1 MKEISEP
8 LPNRFGIIYL
18 QYKKYIPFVLYAIF
32 GVAFYL
38 LLLNHVL
45 PKQYELKPGM
55 VSKETIIAPV
65 TKIDE
70 VATKQAR
77 NRAAAAVPDQ
87 YYKDDKITENQI
99 KLIDNIF
106 ADARRNIT
114 DKSLKEEEKISNLK
128 DAISKDLSQEFYLKL
143 VRIPPDEL
151 QNLRME
157 TRNIV
162 NEILSDGVKQ
172 ENLAEKRDLVD
183 RKIALSSLSSN
194 ARFIVRELARKC
206 IIVNEVYDEKKTE
219 KMREVAR
226 EEVEAIQIRKG
237 QIIVSAGEEITTDQY
252 RKLQVLGLIKEKNN
266 PWPYLGLA
274 LLTGLMLKL
283 LFFYIR
289 RFHPKMHE
297 DHPKLLMFILILLL
311 TLLSM
316 KIIAIGQN
324 LKWSTLGYFAPV
336 SFGAMLITL
345 LINVELAFGGVMVL
359 GVAASILFNNEN
371 HMLFDFRFA
380 LVSFISG
387 ATSAFALAG
396 VKRRS
401 SILQAGLIA
410 SLTSV
415 VPIIAISFMNPSDMN
430 WQTLLMSTG
439 FGMANG
445 IFSAVLTI
453 GFLPIFESMFGIL
466 SPLRLLELGNPNHPL
481 LRKLLIEA
489 PGTYHHSVIV
499 GNLSEAAAEAIG
511 ADGLLARVGAYYHDV
526 GKIKRPQFF
535 IENQINRQNPHDKI
549 SPNLSKTIIISHAR
563 DGVELLKQYKIPKPI
578 QDIAAQHHGTTL
590 IKYFYYKALNEC
602 NGCKV
607 IEEDYRY
614 PGPKAQFKE
623 AAIVGICDC
632 VEAAVRSLA
641 RPTPSRIENLVR
653 KIIRDRLEDGQ
664 FDECHLTLKELDI
677 VAKSVCETLQGI
689 FHSRIE
695 YPDEPKSTVVKGV
708 KHG

>member
-1 MKEISEP
+1 MIS
-8 LPNRFGIIYL
+8 R
-18 QYKKYIPFVLYAIF
+18 
-32 GVAFYL
+32 
-38 LLLNHVL
+38 
-45 PKQYELKPGM
+45 
-55 VSKETIIAPV
+55 ETIISPV

-70 VATKQAR
+70 VATKEAR
-77 NRAAAAVPDQ
+77 ERAANAVEPQ
-87 YYKDDKITENQI
+87 YHKDEKITENQI

-106 ADARRNIT
+106 ADARRNIA
-114 DKSLKEEEKISNLK
+114 DKSLKEEEKIANLK

-143 VRIPPDEL
+143 VRIPPEEL
-151 QNLRME
+151 QSLRLE

-162 NEILSDGVKQ
+162 NEILADGIKQ
-172 ENLAEKRDLVD
+172 ENLADKRDLVD
-183 RKIALSSLSSN
+183 RRLTLSSLSSN

-226 EEVEAIQIRKG
+226 DEQEVVQIRKG
-237 QIIVSAGEEITTDQY
+237 QILVSVGEEITKDQY
-252 RKLQVLGLIKEKNN
+252 RKLQVLGLIKQKNN

-274 LLTGLMLKL
+274 LIIGLMITL
-283 LFFYIR
+283 LYFYIR
-289 RFHPKMHE
+289 RFHSYMHQ
-297 DHPKLLMFILILLL
+297 DPAKLLMFVLVLLL

-316 KIIAIGQN
+316 KVLAIGQD
-324 LKWSTLGYFAPV
+324 LKWSTLGYLAPV
-336 SFGAMLITL
+336 AFGTMLSTL
-345 LINVELAFGGVMVL
+345 LLNVELAFGGAFIL

-380 LVSFISG
+380 LVAFISG
-387 ATSAFALAG
+387 ATSAFSLAG

-415 VPIIAISFMNPSDMN
+415 VPILAFFCLNPSEMD
-430 WQTLLMSTG
+430 WRILLMSLG
-439 FGMANG
+439 FGITNG
-445 IFSAVLTI
+445 LFSAVLTI
-453 GFLPIFESMFGIL
+453 GFLPIFESLFGIL
-466 SPLRLLELGNPNHPL
+466 SPLRLLELANPNHPL
-481 LRKLLIEA
+481 LRKLLIET
-489 PGTYHHSVIV
+489 PGTYHHSIIV
-499 GNLSEAAAEAIG
+499 GNLSESAAEAIG

-549 SPNLSKTIIISHAR
+549 SPNLSKTIIVSHAR
-563 DGVELLKQYKIPKPI
+563 DGVEMLKQHKIPKPI

-590 IKYFYYKALNEC
+590 IKYFYHKAQKESHGTQVL
-602 NGCKV
+602 
-607 IEEDYRY
+607 EEDYRY

-641 RPTPSRIENLVR
+641 RPTPARIENLVR
-653 KIIRDRLEDGQ
+653 KIIHDRLDDGQ
-664 FDECHLTLKELDI
+664 FDECHLTLKELDLI
-677 VAKSVCETLQGI
+677 ARSVCETLQGI

-695 YPDEPKSTVVKGV
+695 YPEEVTVVKGV